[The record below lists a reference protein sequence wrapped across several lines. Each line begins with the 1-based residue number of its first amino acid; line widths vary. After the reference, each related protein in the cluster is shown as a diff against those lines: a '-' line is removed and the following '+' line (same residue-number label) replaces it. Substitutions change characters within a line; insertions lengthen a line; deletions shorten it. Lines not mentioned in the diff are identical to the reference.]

1 MGRER
6 QSGQHPLRSSNRLLE
21 GPPARRIP
29 KFRDL
34 HQGGCRQPAG
44 RLSKIKASGLVSRA
58 DGYWPDRTPAA
69 ELLQL
74 PLRTPL
80 QPSPSSN
87 WRLKPQDFWCGED
100 GNGDGEQEAAGNG
113 SGYDFWKP
121 AKQTPELAG
130 THRTRQHMGV
140 LTALAILAGIRVS
153 SF

>member
-87 WRLKPQDFWCGED
+87 WRLKPQDFW
-100 GNGDGEQEAAGNG
+100 
-113 SGYDFWKP
+113 KP